1 MIDGDSRSV
10 PIAIIGM
17 GCRFAGDATSP
28 ENLWKMLEEGKSAW
42 SEIPPSRF
50 NLEGWYHPS
59 QENISTTNVRG
70 GHFLKEDLAL
80 FDATFFGLSA
90 ETASTMDPQYRL
102 LLESVYESLENA
114 GIPLEQAAGSN
125 TSVFSGAFFHDYQDG
140 HMRDAE
146 NLPRFLM
153 TGNGA
158 AMASNRVSHFFDL
171 LGPSM
176 TVDTGCSTTLT
187 GLHQACQGLKTGD
200 ADMSIVG
207 GSNLLINPDFFITI
221 STLGMLSPDGKS
233 YSFDSRANGY
243 GRGEGVASIVLKRLD
258 DAIRDGDPI
267 RAVIRETHLNQD
279 GKTETITSP
288 SPQAQERLIRSCYQ
302 KAGIDTRSIQY
313 FEAHGTGTPT
323 GDPIEAGAIG
333 SVFGKGRSAKE
344 PLFIGSAKTNLGHT
358 EPTSGLASVIKVAM
372 ALERAVIP
380 PSINF
385 EKPNPRL
392 LLDEWNLAVPKK
404 CEEWLPGI
412 DGVRRAS
419 VNNFGYGGAN
429 AHVIMEEW
437 PSPALQNGHNHANGN
452 ERSNGNGHTVNNEIT
467 NGNGNG
473 HVHENGTSNGNGYE
487 TAKHRSRIFI
497 LSAKDELTCRAMASN
512 LKDYLERLNVAS
524 GEEVKFLYDLS
535 HTLGQRRSRFHWV
548 MTYVAESVS
557 SLITALGNEKSKP
570 TRNNSDRPRLGFV
583 FTGQGAQ
590 WYAMGRELL
599 EAYPVFKASMLEAE
613 GYLKEFGADWHAYV
627 RCIANFS
634 CAPTR
639 FMGVTPTAVSS
650 HSSGEIAAAYA
661 VGAMSFRS
669 AMAAC
674 YSRSEVTSG
683 LTTREGGMIAVG
695 LGAEAV
701 QEYLKKVKNGE
712 AKVACLNSP
721 ASVTVSGDATAVE
734 ELEVLLNEANVF
746 ARRLRVRTAFHSHHM
761 QPLYDPYLKGMREIG
776 VGKENLT
783 LRPIIYASP
792 TTGTRISSAA
802 EIGNPEHWVKSMLSP
817 VQFIDAFREMALDLA
832 TGQTEIDI
840 AIEVGPHAALSG
852 PVADILLLPEFRDS
866 NISYLSCLIRKTN
879 AVDTMQTL
887 AGQLISKGFPV
898 DNNAINFP
906 LGRTNVSV
914 LRDLP
919 PYPWN
924 HQVRHWSEPRV
935 NRSHR
940 DKQFKHHDLLG
951 SLVKGANTHAPT
963 WRYVIRPAELPWV
976 REHTVQSNII
986 YPGAGYISMAI
997 EAACQLSQMVE
1008 ETPSGYR
1015 LRDVDIQQA
1024 LVIPEGSEG
1033 VEVQITLMPVS
1044 TKDIGVKGW
1053 KKFQIFSAGMDNK
1066 WTEHCAGLIH
1076 VVSDKTNDDGGRW
1089 SWLGPDSKPKPLRG
1103 YSKTIDAGQIY
1114 ADMRSLG
1121 IYHGPIF
1128 QNLEAVQV
1136 ADKQSVSTLSVADVA
1151 SVMPAS
1157 YQHDHVLH
1165 PTTLDSIFV
1174 SAYGALLGSNAHL
1187 DSPQVPKTIKD
1198 LWVSSK
1204 IVSESGHRFKSHVK
1218 VHRADSKSFQ
1228 SAISLVNADENGD
1241 PLEGPVLAMDGFV
1254 CQSIGAGIPRQPDP
1268 HQDDICSTLKWA
1280 PDLSFMDPTLLKQ
1293 ELIFPVDQKEEG
1305 VILDLRRACFHYVH
1319 YALGC
1324 LTLADVQ
1331 QLEWHHK
1338 KFYAWMKL
1346 QVTQALHG
1354 ELGPGSS
1361 KWVEDTMEDKKK
1373 LFKSVQASSVNGE
1386 VVYRLGPQIVAML
1399 RREVTP
1405 LELLMEDKLL
1415 YKYYRDALKFDRAN
1429 VQLSKIIRHI
1439 VHKNPRVK
1447 ILEIGAGTGGTTRS
1461 LLNVIGNGKKS
1472 GSGPLASEYHFTDVS
1487 SGFFVDA
1494 QEQFGDW
1501 SDIITYR
1508 KLDIEADPAK
1518 QGFELGS
1525 YDVIIAC
1532 QVLHATK
1539 CMETTMKNVRSLLKP
1554 EGKLLMMESTKNQV
1568 DMQLT
1573 FGPLPGWW
1581 LSEEE
1586 ERKLSPILSAPSW
1599 DRVLKAA
1606 GFSGLDLDV
1615 HDCESEETYSFSV
1628 LMSTAQPEAASSPS
1642 SDSVVIVT
1650 SGISSYQDEAWL
1662 RALQDCIATV
1672 AGDDLPSVESIESFD
1687 ATGKNCIFLG
1697 EMHQSLLQAP
1707 LSGEFEAIKSLSLK
1721 CKNLLWVT
1729 RGGAVDCENPELALS
1744 AGFLRTLRQEH
1755 VGKKYI
1761 TVDLD
1766 PRRSTLGQQDASIV
1780 AKVLASVL
1788 DHSVA
1793 DDSAQDFEFAERDGV
1808 ILIPRLIKDF
1818 ARNGFVSADTDRD
1831 MKSQPELFQQ
1841 PGRTLKLEIGT
1852 TGLLETLAFSDTPA
1866 ENGDLAPDLIEIE
1879 PKAFGLNF
1887 RDVMAA
1893 MGQLNEQVMGLEC
1906 AGVITRLGA
1915 VAASKGFGIGDRVF
1929 TLLNGQ
1935 YTSRIQVPWA
1945 IACRMPEDLDFETAA
1960 SIPMI
1965 YATAYMS
1972 LYDKARL
1979 CKGQSVLI
1987 HAATGGVGQAAII
2000 LAQLVGAEVFATA
2013 GTPEKRAFITSKYG
2027 IPADHV
2033 FSSRDASFVPK
2044 LMSITSG
2051 RGVDVVLN
2059 SLSGQLLQETFNCL
2073 APFGHFVE
2081 IGKFDMERNNHLE
2094 MVPFTRVA
2102 SFSSI
2107 DLLALVRLAS
2117 PQIFRVLASVAR
2129 LIEQKVIS
2137 PVDPVTVFPLSE
2149 IEKAFRQMQAGKHM
2163 GKIVLSVSPQEIV
2176 PVSGAIVQLAC
2187 VFGGG
2192 SELTQEQQVISRRAS
2207 ARLRSDASYLIA
2219 GGVGG
2224 IGRSVARWLLTHG
2237 AKNLILLS
2245 RSAAAGGQT
2254 ALFVDELQEAYPGSR
2269 VRAIGCDISDD
2280 ASFAFALDSCA
2291 TELPPIRGVIQA
2303 AMVLQDSILENMTID
2318 NYNAAI
2324 RPKVQGTW
2332 NLHHQLGSELDFFIM
2347 LSSLAGVIGNA
2358 SQSNYTAGGAFQD
2371 ALARHRVTKGLPGVA
2386 LDIGAVKD
2394 VGYVASN
2401 KGVYERLEKMGYR
2414 LLAEEEIMSS
2424 IESAILYPCP
2434 QVMVGIN
2441 TGGGSSDSILARESR
2456 FSALR
2461 YIKSANGNNGASK
2474 ASGGAVNLAGKLS
2487 SAESP
2492 DEAAGLV
2499 MEALVKKLV
2508 DIFMIPAEE
2517 VVPTKSMAAFGV
2529 DSLVAVELRNMLAL
2543 KAGSEVSIFDIMQS
2557 PSLAV
2562 LCDKVASTSCY
2573 VAVS

>member
-1 MIDGDSRSV
+1 MSDGDSRSV

-28 ENLWKMLEEGKSAW
+28 EKLWKMLEEGRSAW

-90 ETASTMDPQYRL
+90 ETAATMDPQYRL

-171 LGPSM
+171 LGPSI

-187 GLHQACQGLKTGD
+187 GLHQACQSLKTGD

-207 GSNLLINPDFFITI
+207 GSNLLINPDFFITV

-243 GRGEGVASIVLKRLD
+243 GRGEGIASIVLKRLD

-288 SPQAQERLIRSCYQ
+288 SPKAQERLIRSCYQ
-302 KAGIDTRSIQY
+302 KAGIDPRSIQY

-333 SVFGKGRSAKE
+333 SVFGKGRSATD

-372 ALERAVIP
+372 ALERRVIP

-385 EKPNPRL
+385 EKPNKRL
-392 LLDEWNLAVPKK
+392 LLDKWNLKVPRK
-404 CEEWLPGI
+404 CEEWVPGT

-437 PSPALQNGHNHANGN
+437 PSQALQNGNGQPNGIGLANGIG
-452 ERSNGNGHTVNNEIT
+452 NGNGNDHFHENEST
-467 NGNGNG
+467 NGNG
-473 HVHENGTSNGNGYE
+473 YKL
-487 TAKHRSRIFI
+487 ARHRSRIFI
-497 LSAKDELTCRAMASN
+497 LSAKDELTCRQMASN
-512 LKDYLERLNVAS
+512 LKDYLLCLDLAS
-524 GEEVKFLYDLS
+524 EEEEKFLNDLS
-535 HTLGQRRSRFHWV
+535 YTLSQRRSRFPWV
-548 MTYVAESVS
+548 ITCAAESVLG
-557 SLITALGNEKSKP
+557 LITSLENERIKP
-570 TRNNSDRPRLGFV
+570 TRSNSDRPRLGFV

-599 EAYPVFKASMLEAE
+599 EVYPVFKDSILEAE
-613 GYLKEFGADWHAYV
+613 RYLKEFGADWSLVDELRRDAKTSRVTETSLGMPMCAALQISIV
-627 RCIANFS
+627 RLLES
-634 CAPTR
+634 W
-639 FMGVTPTAVSS
+639 GVTPTAVSS

-683 LTTREGGMIAVG
+683 LTNREGGMIAVG

-701 QEYLKKVKNGE
+701 EKYLKKVKNGE

-721 ASVTVSGDATAVE
+721 TSVTVSGDAGAVE
-734 ELEVLLNEANVF
+734 ELEAMLNEANIF

-761 QPLYDPYLKGMREIG
+761 QTLYDPYLKGMRAIG
-776 VGKENLT
+776 VGKEKRT
-783 LRPIIYASP
+783 IKPIIYASP
-792 TTGTRISSAA
+792 TTGTRMSDAA
-802 EIGNPEHWVKSMLSP
+802 EIANPEHWVKSMLSP
-817 VQFIDAFREMALDLA
+817 VQFIDAFREMALDLS
-832 TGQTEIDI
+832 TGQSAIDI

-852 PVADILLLPEFRDS
+852 PIADILLLPEFKDS
-866 NISYLSCLIRKTN
+866 NISYMSCLIRKSS
-879 AVDTMQTL
+879 AVNTMQAL
-887 AGQLISKGFPV
+887 AGQLISMGFPV
-898 DNNAINFP
+898 DNNAVNFP
-906 LGRTNVSV
+906 LGKTDVSV
-914 LRDLP
+914 LHDLP

-951 SLVKGANTHAPT
+951 SLVKGANTYAPT

-976 REHTVQSNII
+976 RDHTVQSNII
-986 YPGAGYISMAI
+986 YPGAGYICMVI
-997 EAACQLSQMVE
+997 EAARQLSQTNNE
-1008 ETPSGYR
+1008 SISGYR
-1015 LRDVDIQQA
+1015 LQDVEIQQA

-1033 VEVQITLMPVS
+1033 VEVQTTIMPVGK
-1044 TKDIGVKGW
+1044 KDIGVKGW
-1053 KKFQIFSAGMDNK
+1053 RKFQIFSAGLDNK
-1066 WTEHCAGLIH
+1066 WTEHCTGLIH
-1076 VVSDKTNDDGGRW
+1076 VVFDNVNNDGGRW
-1089 SWLGPDSKPKPLRG
+1089 SWLGPDSEPKPLRG
-1103 YSKTIDAGQIY
+1103 YPKTIDAGQIY

-1121 IYHGPIF
+1121 ICHGPVF
-1128 QNLEAVQV
+1128 QNLEDVQV
-1136 ADKQSVSTLSVADVA
+1136 ADKQSVSILSVADVA
-1151 SVMPAS
+1151 SIMPAN
-1157 YQHDHVLH
+1157 YQHEHVLH

-1174 SAYGALLGSNAHL
+1174 SAYGALLGSNSHL
-1187 DSPQVPKTIKD
+1187 NSPHVPKKIKT

-1204 IVSESGHRFKSHVK
+1204 IVSQSGYRYKSYVK
-1218 VHRADSKSFQ
+1218 VHHTDSKSFQ
-1228 SAISLVNADENGD
+1228 SAISLFDAKEDGD
-1241 PLEGPVLAMDGFV
+1241 ASNEPVLAMDGFV
-1254 CQSIGAGIPRQPDP
+1254 CQSVGAGIPRQLDL
-1268 HQDDICSTLKWA
+1268 HHDDICSTLQWA
-1280 PDLSFMDPTLLKQ
+1280 PDISFMDTAHLKQ
-1293 ELIFPVDQKEEG
+1293 ELIFPVDQEEEG

-1319 YALGC
+1319 CALGS

-1331 QLEWHHK
+1331 QLEWHHQR
-1338 KFYAWMKL
+1338 FYAWMKL

-1361 KWVEDTMEDKKK
+1361 KWVEDTTEDKRK

-1386 VVYRLGPQIVAML
+1386 VIYRLGPQIAAML

-1415 YKYYRDALKFDRAN
+1415 YKYYRHALKFDRAN

-1461 LLNVIGNGKKS
+1461 LLDVIGNGKQS
-1472 GSGPLASEYHFTDVS
+1472 GFGPLASEYHFTDVS
-1487 SGFFVDA
+1487 SGFFVEA
-1494 QEQFGDW
+1494 QEQFADW
-1501 SDIITYR
+1501 NDILIYR

-1525 YDVIIAC
+1525 YDVIVAC

-1539 CMETTMKNVRSLLKP
+1539 RMKTTIENVRRLLKP
-1554 EGKLLMMESTKNQV
+1554 GGKLLMMESTKNQV

-1573 FGPLPGWW
+1573 FGLLPGWW

-1586 ERKLSPILSAPSW
+1586 ERKLSPIMQSPSW

-1628 LMSTAQPEAASSPS
+1628 IMSTAQPEEPS
-1642 SDSVVIVT
+1642 ISHAEPAVIVT
-1650 SGISSYQDEAWL
+1650 GDTSSYQDEVWL
-1662 RALQDCIATV
+1662 RALQESIAAAT
-1672 AGDDLPSVESIESFD
+1672 GGSLPIIESFNSTD
-1687 ATGKNCIFLG
+1687 VTGKNCIFLG
-1697 EMHQSLLQAP
+1697 EMHQSLLQKPSPA
-1707 LSGEFEAIKSLSLK
+1707 EFEAIKAFSLK

-1729 RGGAVDCENPELALS
+1729 RGSAVNCENPKLALS
-1744 AGFLRTLRQEH
+1744 TGFLRSLRQENG
-1755 VGKKYI
+1755 GKRYI

-1766 PRRSTLGQQDASIV
+1766 PRAPTSREHDASVV
-1780 AKVLASVL
+1780 ATVFASTIGR
-1788 DHSVA
+1788 SIA
-1793 DDSAQDFEFAERDGV
+1793 DNDSAQDFEFAERNGT
-1808 ILIPRLIKDF
+1808 ILIPRLVKDF
-1818 ARNGFVSADTDRD
+1818 ARNSFVSVDNNQDV
-1831 MKSQPELFQQ
+1831 KSQPELFQQ
-1841 PGRTLKLEIGT
+1841 PGRPLRLNIGT
-1852 TGLLETLAFSDTPA
+1852 TGLLETLSFNHALEDNVDLGSDF
-1866 ENGDLAPDLIEIE
+1866 IEIE

-1906 AGVITRLGA
+1906 SGIIVRIGG
-1915 VAASKGFGIGDRVF
+1915 VAASKGFAVGDRVF
-1929 TLLNGQ
+1929 ALLNGQ
-1935 YTSRIQVPWA
+1935 YTSRVQVPWTTV
-1945 IACRMPEDLDFETAA
+1945 CRMPDDLDFETAA

-1979 CKGQSVLI
+1979 CRDQSILI

-2000 LAQLVGAEVFATA
+2000 LSQLVGAKVFATA
-2013 GTPEKRAFITSKYG
+2013 GTSEKRAFITSKYG

-2044 LMSITSG
+2044 LMSMTSG

-2081 IGKFDMERNNHLE
+2081 IGKFDLERNNHLE
-2094 MVPFTRVA
+2094 MMPFTRVA

-2107 DLLALVRLAS
+2107 DLLALVRLGS
-2117 PQIFRVLASVAR
+2117 PHIYRVLASIAR

-2137 PVDPVTVFPLSE
+2137 PVGPVTVFPLSD
-2149 IEKAFRQMQAGKHM
+2149 IEKAFRQIQAGKHM
-2163 GKIVLSVSPQEIV
+2163 GKIVLSVGPQEIV
-2176 PVSGAIVQLAC
+2176 PVV
-2187 VFGGG
+2187 
-2192 SELTQEQQVISRRAS
+2192 SRKHY

-2224 IGRSVARWLLTHG
+2224 IGRSVSRWLLTHG
-2237 AKNLILLS
+2237 AKNLILVS
-2245 RSAAAGGQT
+2245 RSAAAGGRT
-2254 ALFVDELQEAYPGSR
+2254 ALFVDELQCSYPGSKVR
-2269 VRAIGCDISDD
+2269 VIGCDISNKD
-2280 ASFAFALDSCA
+2280 SFALGLEKIAA
-2291 TELPPIRGVIQA
+2291 ELPPIRGVVQA
-2303 AMVLQDSILENMTID
+2303 AMVLDDSILENMTIN

-2324 RPKVQGTW
+2324 QPKVQGTW
-2332 NLHHQLGSELDFFIM
+2332 NLHQQLGSDLDFFIM

-2371 ALARHRVTKGLPGVA
+2371 ALARHRVAKGLPGVA

-2394 VGYVASN
+2394 IGYVASN
-2401 KGVYERLEKMGYR
+2401 KGVYERLKKMGYR
-2414 LLAEEEIMSS
+2414 LLAEEEIMSA
-2424 IESAILYPCP
+2424 IESAILDPCP

-2441 TGGGSSDSILARESR
+2441 TGGGSSDSILARDSR

-2461 YIKSANGNNGASK
+2461 FTKPANGSNSASK
-2474 ASGGAVNLAGKLS
+2474 ASSVAGSLAGKLS
-2487 SAESP
+2487 SAESLH
-2492 DEAAGLV
+2492 EAAGLV
-2499 MEALVKKLV
+2499 MEALVQKLV

-2517 VVPTKSMAAFGV
+2517 VIPAKSMAAFGV

-2562 LCDKVASTSCY
+2562 LCDKVASTSGF
-2573 VAVS
+2573 VVV

>member
-1 MIDGDSRSV
+1 MNDGDSRSV

-28 ENLWKMLEEGKSAW
+28 ENLWKMLEEGRSAW

-114 GIPLEQAAGSN
+114 GVTLEQAAGSN

-187 GLHQACQGLKTGD
+187 GLHQACQGLKTRD

-372 ALERAVIP
+372 ALERGVIP

-392 LLDEWNLAVPKK
+392 LLDEWNLKIPRK
-404 CEEWLPGI
+404 CEDWLPGT

-437 PSPALQNGHNHANGN
+437 PSQALQDGHSH
-452 ERSNGNGHTVNNEIT
+452 T
-467 NGNGNG
+467 NGNGYSNG
-473 HVHENGTSNGNGYE
+473 IGHAHENGTSNGNGYE
-487 TAKHRSRIFI
+487 ITQQRSRIFI

-512 LKDYLERLNVAS
+512 LKDYLGRLNLAS
-524 GEEVKFLYDLS
+524 GEEGKFLNDLS
-535 HTLGQRRSRFHWV
+535 HTLCQRRSRFPWV
-548 MTYVAESVS
+548 LTYAAESVS
-557 SLITALGNEKSKP
+557 ALIAALDNEKIKP
-570 TRNNSDRPRLGFV
+570 ARSNSDRPRLGFV

-599 EAYPVFKASMLEAE
+599 DAYPVFKASMLEAE
-613 GYLKEFGADWHAYV
+613 GYLKEFGANWSLVEELCRDAETSRVTETSLGMPMCAALQISLV
-627 RCIANFS
+627 RLLESWGI
-634 CAPTR
+634 
-639 FMGVTPTAVSS
+639 TPSAVSS
-650 HSSGEIAAAYA
+650 HSSGEIAAAYT

-701 QEYLKKVKNGE
+701 EKYLKKVKNGE
-712 AKVACLNSP
+712 AKVACHNSP
-721 ASVTVSGDATAVE
+721 TSVTVSGDATAVE
-734 ELEVLLNEANVF
+734 ELEVLLNEANIF

-776 VGKENLT
+776 VGKEKRT
-783 LRPIIYASP
+783 LGPIIYASP

-817 VQFIDAFREMALDLA
+817 VQFIDAFREMALDLS
-832 TGQTEIDI
+832 TGQTEIDF

-852 PVADILLLPEFRDS
+852 PVADILLLPEFKDS
-866 NISYLSCLIRKTN
+866 NISYLSCLIRKN
-879 AVDTMQTL
+879 SAVQTMQTL

-898 DNNAINFP
+898 DNNAVNFP

-914 LRDLP
+914 LCDLP

-951 SLVKGANTHAPT
+951 SLVKGANTYAPT

-976 REHTVQSNII
+976 RDHTVQSNII
-986 YPGAGYISMAI
+986 YPGAGYICMAI
-997 EAACQLSQMVE
+997 EAACQLSQMTN

-1044 TKDIGVKGW
+1044 MKDIGVKGW

-1066 WTEHCAGLIH
+1066 WAEHCAGLIH
-1076 VVSDKTNDDGGRW
+1076 VVSDKTNVDGGRW
-1089 SWLGPDSKPKPLRG
+1089 SWLGPDSEPKPLRG

-1121 IYHGPIF
+1121 IYHGPVF

-1136 ADKQSVSTLSVADVA
+1136 ADKQSVSILSVADVT
-1151 SVMPAS
+1151 SIMPAN
-1157 YQHDHVLH
+1157 YQHEHVLH

-1198 LWVSSK
+1198 IWVSSK
-1204 IVSESGHRFKSHVK
+1204 IASESGHKYKSYVK
-1218 VHRADSKSFQ
+1218 VHHADSKSFQ
-1228 SAISLVNADENGD
+1228 STICLVNAEDGD
-1241 PLEGPVLAMDGFV
+1241 GSQEPVLAINGFV

-1280 PDLSFMDPTLLKQ
+1280 PDLSFMDLARLKQ

-1305 VILDLRRACFHYVH
+1305 IILDLRRACFHYVY

-1338 KFYAWMKL
+1338 KFYTWMKL
-1346 QVTQALHG
+1346 QVTQALQG

-1361 KWVEDTMEDKKK
+1361 KWVEDSMEDKKK
-1373 LFKSVQASSVNGE
+1373 LFSSVQASSVNGE

-1472 GSGPLASEYHFTDVS
+1472 GFGPFASEYHFTDVS
-1487 SGFFVDA
+1487 SGFFIDA

-1539 CMETTMKNVRSLLKP
+1539 RMETTMKNVRNLLKP

-1628 LMSTAQPEAASSPS
+1628 LMSTAQSEEADSSRFNPA
-1642 SDSVVIVT
+1642 VIVT
-1650 SGISSYQDEAWL
+1650 GGSSSYQDEVWL
-1662 RALQDCIATV
+1662 RALQDSIATITGG
-1672 AGDDLPSVESIESFD
+1672 ALPSIEAIDSID

-1697 EMHQSLLQAP
+1697 EMHQSLLQTP
-1707 LSGEFEAIKSLSLK
+1707 SLKEFEAIKSLSLK
-1721 CKNLLWVT
+1721 CKSLIWVT
-1729 RGGAVDCENPELALS
+1729 RGGAVDCESPELALS
-1744 AGFLRTLRQEH
+1744 VGFFRTLRQEN

-1766 PRRSTLGQQDASIV
+1766 PQRSILGQHDASIV
-1780 AKVLASVL
+1780 ARVLVSAL
-1788 DHSVA
+1788 DQSVA
-1793 DDSAQDFEFAERDGV
+1793 DDSAQDFEFAERDGA
-1808 ILIPRLIKDF
+1808 ILIPRLTKDF
-1818 ARNGFVSADTDRD
+1818 ARNCFVSADTNQDI
-1831 MKSQPELFQQ
+1831 KSESELFQQ
-1841 PGRTLKLEIGT
+1841 PGRTLKLDVGT
-1852 TGLLETLAFSDTPA
+1852 TGLLETLAFSDAPDQ
-1866 ENGDLAPDLIEIE
+1866 NDDLAPDFIEIE

-1893 MGQLNEQVMGLEC
+1893 MGQLNERVMGLEC
-1906 AGVITRLGA
+1906 AGIITRIGA
-1915 VAASKGFGIGDRVF
+1915 IAASKGFGVGDRVF
-1929 TLLNGQ
+1929 ALLNGQ
-1935 YTSRIQVPWA
+1935 YTNSIQVPWA
-1945 IACRMPEDLDFETAA
+1945 IACHMPEHLDFETAA

-2000 LAQLVGAEVFATA
+2000 LSQLVGAEVFATA

-2044 LMSITSG
+2044 LMAITSG

-2117 PQIFRVLASVAR
+2117 PQIYRVLASVAR

-2137 PVDPVTVFPLSE
+2137 PVDPVTVFPLCD
-2149 IEKAFRQMQAGKHM
+2149 IENAFRQMQAGKHM
-2163 GKIVLSVSPQEIV
+2163 GKIVLSISPQEIV
-2176 PVSGAIVQLAC
+2176 PV
-2187 VFGGG
+2187 
-2192 SELTQEQQVISRRAS
+2192 ISRKPSVRF
-2207 ARLRSDASYLIA
+2207 RSDASYLVA

-2237 AKNLILLS
+2237 AKNLILVS
-2245 RSAAAGGQT
+2245 RSAAAGGRT
-2254 ALFVDELQEAYPGSR
+2254 ALFVDELQESYPGSR
-2269 VRAIGCDISDD
+2269 VRSIGCDISDE
-2280 ASFAFALDSCA
+2280 ASFALALKNCA
-2291 TELPPIRGVIQA
+2291 KELPPIRGVIQA
-2303 AMVLQDSILENMTID
+2303 AMVLEDSILENMTID

-2332 NLHHQLGSELDFFIM
+2332 SLHHQLGSDLDFFIM

-2371 ALARHRVTKGLPGVA
+2371 ALARHRVAKGLPGVA

-2394 VGYVASN
+2394 IGYVASN

-2461 YIKSANGNNGASK
+2461 YMKSANSSNGASK
-2474 ASGGAVNLAGKLS
+2474 ATGGAVNLASKLS

-2492 DEAAGLV
+2492 DEAAELV

-2562 LCDKVASTSCY
+2562 LCDKVALTSCY

>member
-323 GDPIEAGAIG
+323 GDPIEASAIG
-333 SVFGKGRSAKE
+333 SVFGKDRSAKE

-392 LLDEWNLAVPKK
+392 LLDEWNLAIPKK

-412 DGVRRAS
+412 DGIRRAS

-452 ERSNGNGHTVNNEIT
+452 EHSNGNGHTVNNEIT

-524 GEEVKFLYDLS
+524 GEEVNFLNDLS
-535 HTLGQRRSRFHWV
+535 HTLGQRRSRFPWV

-627 RCIANFS
+627 RCIANIS

-1053 KKFQIFSAGMDNK
+1053 RKFQIFSAGMDNK

-1241 PLEGPVLAMDGFV
+1241 PFEGPVLAMDGFV

-1472 GSGPLASEYHFTDVS
+1472 GFGPIASEYHFTDVS

-1494 QEQFGDW
+1494 QEQFGEW

-1650 SGISSYQDEAWL
+1650 GGTSSYQDEAWL

-1672 AGDDLPSVESIESFD
+1672 AGDNLPSVESIESFD

-1707 LSGEFEAIKSLSLK
+1707 LSGEFEAIKSLSLE

-1744 AGFLRTLRQEH
+1744 AGFLRTLRQEN

-1818 ARNGFVSADTDRD
+1818 ARNGFVSADTDRE

-1852 TGLLETLAFSDTPA
+1852 TGLLETLAFSDTPD
-1866 ENGDLAPDLIEIE
+1866 ENEGLAPDLIEIE

-1915 VAASKGFGIGDRVF
+1915 VAASKGFGVGDRVF
-1929 TLLNGQ
+1929 ALLNGQ
-1935 YTSRIQVPWA
+1935 YTNRIQVPWS

-2044 LMSITSG
+2044 LMSMTSG

-2149 IEKAFRQMQAGKHM
+2149 IEKAFRQMQAGKHI

-2176 PVSGAIVQLAC
+2176 P
-2187 VFGGG
+2187 
-2192 SELTQEQQVISRRAS
+2192 VISRRAS

-2245 RSAAAGGQT
+2245 RSADAGGRT

-2269 VRAIGCDISDD
+2269 VRAIGCDISDE
-2280 ASFAFALDSCA
+2280 ASFAFALESCT